1 MIYAT
6 VKLTIKDADMFS
18 AYAERAGEALK
29 KYGGAPVAQSTSP
42 MVIEGSAEAP
52 TRAVVLTFPDKES
65 ALGWI
70 NDPEFAEVHAL
81 RAGSGQS
88 EIILLA

>member
-6 VKLTIKDADMFS
+6 VKLTIKDADMFA

-29 KYGGAPVAQSTSP
+29 KYGGAPVAQSKSP
-42 MVIEGSAEAP
+42 VVIEGDAATPS
-52 TRAVVLTFPDKES
+52 RVVILTFPDKES

-70 NDPEFAEVHAL
+70 NDSELSEIHAL
-81 RAGSGQS
+81 RSGSGQS
-88 EIILLA
+88 EIILLT